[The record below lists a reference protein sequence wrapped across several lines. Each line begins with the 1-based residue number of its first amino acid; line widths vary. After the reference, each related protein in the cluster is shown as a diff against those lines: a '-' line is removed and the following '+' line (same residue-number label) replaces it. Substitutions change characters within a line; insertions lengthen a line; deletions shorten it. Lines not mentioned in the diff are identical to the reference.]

1 MYRPQESKS
10 WNRQCI
16 DHRRVNLD
24 VIGVI
29 DCSLTVSM
37 FITLDLSVSHM
48 FDFLYVSEYNSE
60 NLGSGL

>member
-1 MYRPQESKS
+1 
-10 WNRQCI
+10 
-16 DHRRVNLD
+16 LD
-24 VIGVI
+24 RIGVI